1 MNKRMKLRDRKFFF
15 ALRSTMKD
23 LMSRTMKD
31 LATTPKWHLESRL
44 KENLSEW
51 IYLIQE
57 VLENRGKYSKDS
69 KSAKVHEILDE
80 FEKMVIKLLPNNNIV
95 GNSLCRPYDLA
106 GGLMYGGDRMK
117 KIIEEK
123 WQMLEDKNPRPNT
136 KKLVQQ
142 SLFVERPSK

>member
-1 MNKRMKLRDRKFFF
+1 
-15 ALRSTMKD
+15 MKD

-80 FEKMVIKLLPNNNIV
+80 FEKMAIKLLPNNNIV

-117 KIIEEK
+117 KIIEESGRCSK
-123 WQMLEDKNPRPNT
+123 T
-136 KKLVQQ
+136 KIRDRIRK
-142 SLFVERPSK
+142 SLCSNRCSWRDLLSEGLFFLD